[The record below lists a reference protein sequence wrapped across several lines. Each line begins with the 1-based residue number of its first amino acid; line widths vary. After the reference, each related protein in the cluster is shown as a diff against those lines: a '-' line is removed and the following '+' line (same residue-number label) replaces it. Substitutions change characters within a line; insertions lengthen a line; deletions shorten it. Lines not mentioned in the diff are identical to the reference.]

1 MVICIENALF
11 IYFRFLILFTIGG
24 LTGLVLSNAGLDW
37 YYMIRI
43 MLCAFL
49 ILCIVN
55 GCSFAFFSGSII
67 GFGSD
72 GYVYSEESAMII
84 LLLFLLVLTNVFS
97 NAFSGISGMP
107 RRVRITLIC
116 LYFGIVFRLWVNYFF
131 YWRANILY
139 TIHQAFV
146 QRKLVK

>member
-1 MVICIENALF
+1 
-11 IYFRFLILFTIGG
+11 
-24 LTGLVLSNAGLDW
+24 
-37 YYMIRI
+37 
-43 MLCAFL
+43 
-49 ILCIVN
+49 
-55 GCSFAFFSGSII
+55 
-67 GFGSD
+67 
-72 GYVYSEESAMII
+72 MII